1 MMEIALR
8 ASTSPDELLAASTAI
23 MDRAVC
29 RERRLVFLA
38 ILVPLALAGGL
49 GVAGHVSYPLG
60 AAWRVAI
67 YTALG
72 VAVGQAPVLWL
83 HGRRCRRLFWSTL
96 RTLSPY
102 ALKVPDGWRLK

>member
-8 ASTSPDELLAASTAI
+8 PSTSTNELLAASTAM
-23 MDRAVC
+23 MDRAIC

-38 ILVPLALAGGL
+38 VSVPLALAGGL
-49 GVAGHVSYPLG
+49 GVAGRVGYPLG
-60 AAWRVAI
+60 AEWLVAI

-72 VAVGQAPVLWL
+72 VAFGTAPVLWL
-83 HGRRCRRLFWSTL
+83 HGRRYRRLFWSTL

-102 ALKVPDGWRLK
+102 ALKLPDGWRLR

>member
-8 ASTSPDELLAASTAI
+8 ASTSPDELLAASTAM

-38 ILVPLALAGGL
+38 VSVPLALAGGL
-49 GVAGHVSYPLG
+49 GVAGHVGYPLG
-60 AAWRVAI
+60 AEWLVAI

-72 VAVGQAPVLWL
+72 VAVGQAPVLG
-83 HGRRCRRLFWSTL
+83 HRGRGCRRALWSAS
-96 RTLSPY
+96 RARSPH
-102 ALKVPDGWRLK
+102 ALKVPDGWRLR